1 MYVCMH
7 ACMYVCMYVYMYACM
22 HVYMYVHIQMGGQA
36 LDPSGNGST
45 VNLEDVATMLARPLS
60 DQLVKTVLTAFS
72 RVLMGSHRVLTAV
85 LVARP
90 PFRRYSRSTLRV
102 LYGYSRSTLRVL
114 LGCGC
119 PRLCRPDLPDSQG
132 TLRVLFGYSS
142 VAVRPC
148 ATLSTR
154 SSLGRTRR

>member
-22 HVYMYVHIQMGGQA
+22 HVYMYTNGRAGAGSERQRLDGQLGGRR
-36 LDPSGNGST
+36 D
-45 VNLEDVATMLARPLS
+45 DARAAAVRS
-60 DQLVKTVLTAFS
+60 ARKDGTHGVLTGTYGFS
-72 RVLMGSHRVLTAV
+72 PRTHSGTCSA
-85 LVARP
+85 AA
-90 PFRRYSRSTLRV
+90 FRRYSRSTLRV

-142 VAVRPC
+142 VAVRPS